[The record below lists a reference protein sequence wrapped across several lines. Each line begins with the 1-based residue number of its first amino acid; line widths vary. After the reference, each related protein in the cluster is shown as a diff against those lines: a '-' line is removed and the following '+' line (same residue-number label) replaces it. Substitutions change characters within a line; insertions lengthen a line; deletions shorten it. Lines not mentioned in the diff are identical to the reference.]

1 LHHNPNAQDLKAQ
14 ASPDVWITEI

>member
-1 LHHNPNAQDLKAQ
+1 LHHNPSAQDLKAQ